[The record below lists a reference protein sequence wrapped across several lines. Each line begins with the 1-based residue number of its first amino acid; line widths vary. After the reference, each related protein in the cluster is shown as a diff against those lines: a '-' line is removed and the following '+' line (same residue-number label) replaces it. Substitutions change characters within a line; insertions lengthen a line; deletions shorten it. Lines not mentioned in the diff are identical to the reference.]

1 MAGALADVP
10 LGLRNGAGATCAMSQ
25 GAILARAKSRSQSSF
40 GGVVPSRAWARAGE
54 TLVAALAVE
63 HHAEGAV
70 IPFLVVSET
79 PGLLD
84 WDPALPGA
92 LSVSDESGREYAV
105 RSLSRQTALGTLQA
119 TVWIEPAPPPPTRR
133 LTLLV
138 GDLART
144 APARGGGGVR
154 RSLSGGPWQ
163 VEVDLL
169 PSRTAVPA
177 PPEPASDAPPAAL
190 ARVPARSLAAF
201 QGLVPVGQA
210 RLSEDAAVCLWA
222 LERYSDRSVL
232 TVACLCEDLVQVGP
246 LARGEGLVEIW
257 DDRGSRYSAGPIQGA
272 GGPGWSETSIEVIP
286 VLDPEAQALGVRL
299 SDLPRSGPDGAMP
312 VPGPYEFGLALD
324 ADAEI

>member
-1 MAGALADVP
+1 
-10 LGLRNGAGATCAMSQ
+10 MSQ

-40 GGVVPSRAWARAGE
+40 GGVVPSRAWARSGE

-70 IPFLVVSET
+70 VPFLVVSDA

-84 WDPALPGA
+84 WDPGVPGA

-133 LTLLV
+133 LSFLV

-154 RSLSGGPWQ
+154 RALSGGPWQ
-163 VEVDLL
+163 FEVDLL
-169 PSRTAVPA
+169 PARTAVPL
-177 PPEPASDAPPAAL
+177 PPEPTSAPPASAL

-201 QGLVPVGQA
+201 EGLVPIGQA
-210 RLSEDAAVCLWA
+210 RLSEGAAVCLWA
-222 LERYSDRSVL
+222 LERYSDRAVL
-232 TVACLCEDLVQVGP
+232 TVACLSDELVQVGP
-246 LARGEGLVEIW
+246 LARGEGAVEVW
-257 DDRGSRYSAGPIQGA
+257 DDRGGRYAAGPVQGA
-272 GGPGWSETSIEVIP
+272 GGPGWSETSIEIIP
-286 VLDPEAQALGVRL
+286 AVGPGAQSLGVRL
-299 SDLPRSGPDGAMP
+299 SDLPRTGPDGAMP
-312 VPGPYEFGLALD
+312 VPGPYEFGLAV
-324 ADAEI
+324 EPQE

>member
-1 MAGALADVP
+1 V
-10 LGLRNGAGATCAMSQ
+10 SQ
-25 GAILARAKSRSQSSF
+25 GALLARAKTRSQSSF
-40 GGVVPSRAWARAGE
+40 GGVVPSRAWARSGE

-70 IPFLVVSET
+70 IPFLVVSEA

-133 LTLLV
+133 LTLMV

-144 APARGGGGVR
+144 TPARGGGGVR
-154 RSLSGGPWQ
+154 RGLSGGPWML
-163 VEVDLL
+163 EVDLL
-169 PSRTAVPA
+169 PSRTAVP
-177 PPEPASDAPPAAL
+177 PPPQPDGEPPQAAL

-201 QGLVPVGQA
+201 QGLVPAGQA

-232 TVACLCEDLVQVGP
+232 TVACLSDDLVQVGP

-257 DDRGSRYSAGPIQGA
+257 DDRGGRYGAGPVQGA
-272 GGPGWSETSIEVIP
+272 GGPGWSETAVEVVP
-286 VLDPEAQALGVRL
+286 ALDPAATALGVRL
-299 SDLPRSGPDGAMP
+299 SDLPRSGPDGVAP
-312 VPGPYEFGLALD
+312 VPGPFEFGVALD
-324 ADAEI
+324 TEE